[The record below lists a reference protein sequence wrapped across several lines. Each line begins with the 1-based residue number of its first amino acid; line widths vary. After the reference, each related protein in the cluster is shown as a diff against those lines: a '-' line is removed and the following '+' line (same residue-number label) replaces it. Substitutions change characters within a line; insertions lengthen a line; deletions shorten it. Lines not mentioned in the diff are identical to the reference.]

1 MAIEDHDID
10 RLREFFV
17 TREECQKTNDE
28 IEKKLSSDLVRL
40 AVIENQLKVI
50 TWLLYAVAG
59 GVITMLIKLLFG
71 G

>member
-1 MAIEDHDID
+1 MIDEKDID
-10 RLREFFV
+10 RLEEIFV
-17 TREECQKTNDE
+17 TRKECQNTNDE